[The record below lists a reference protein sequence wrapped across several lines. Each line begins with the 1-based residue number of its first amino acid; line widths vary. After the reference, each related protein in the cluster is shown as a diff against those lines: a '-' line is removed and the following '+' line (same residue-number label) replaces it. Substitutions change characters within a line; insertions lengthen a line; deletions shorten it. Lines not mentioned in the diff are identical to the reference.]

1 VDDSTTNAK
10 SSSEKQSFFKS
21 KAVLYLG
28 ISLFLGASITA
39 IVGTVYLVSSQSSS
53 SSASILPAS
62 QTLNFLKNQPAGLLY
77 GFQQD
82 PGKLPKWWLIR
93 IMQVE
98 GSEATIVWNA
108 PPDTSGK
115 GLGKATGILKLGP
128 NSTVT
133 MSLKEQAASNGINL
147 FMGSAP
153 EQTLSIIGK
162 LSRRGNKSYFTGNFI
177 QRGEKINTEAT
188 WLIDTKAPPG
198 FKQPT

>member
-1 VDDSTTNAK
+1 VDDLTTNAQAPLV
-10 SSSEKQSFFKS
+10 KQSIFKS
-21 KAVLYLG
+21 KGLLYVG
-28 ISLFLGASITA
+28 VSLFVGACVTA
-39 IVGTVYLVSSQSSS
+39 IAGTIYLLNSQNAS
-53 SSASILPAS
+53 SSASILPAF

-77 GFQQD
+77 GFEQD
-82 PGKLPKWWLIR
+82 PGKPPKWWLIR

-133 MSLKEQAASNGINL
+133 ISLREQAASSGINL

-162 LSRRGNKSYFTGNFI
+162 FSRRGNKSYFTGNFI
-177 QRGEKINTEAT
+177 QRGEKINTEST

-198 FKQPT
+198 FRQPS

>member
-21 KAVLYLG
+21 KGLLYVGVSLFVGACVTAIAGTLYL
-28 ISLFLGASITA
+28 LN
-39 IVGTVYLVSSQSSS
+39 SQNAS
-53 SSASILPAS
+53 SSASILPGS

-82 PGKLPKWWLIR
+82 PGKPPKWWLIR
-93 IMQVE
+93 IQQVE
-98 GSEATIVWNA
+98 GSEATVVWNA

-115 GLGKATGILKLGP
+115 GTGKATGVLKLGP

-133 MSLKEQAASNGINL
+133 ISLKEQAASNGINL

-153 EQTLSIIGK
+153 EQPVSIIGK
-162 LSRRGNKSYFTGNFI
+162 FSHRRNKNYFTGNFI
-177 QRGEKINTEAT
+177 QRGEKINTEST

-198 FKQPT
+198 FRQPS